1 MPQRE
6 PADLC
11 RISATLPDGSR
22 MAKPCYPDRSNI
34 DLEAFVARVQ
44 GFRLQLLQI
53 EPGPFTANGSQAY
66 VGDVLTGTAY
76 FGRALIQ
83 TWETPAHSTT
93 IAVKTTRAPALWQGT
108 SFGPSD
114 ILVASPESRIELA
127 SQPGFGIASVSFSEQ
142 DFQRAAR
149 LRGGSSTFDQ
159 RKCVLVRLPSA
170 LAARSIRTTIRTII
184 SAVSPHPPGSRT
196 HKGEQPNRVDL
207 LNLIVDAVS
216 GGALLDS
223 SKTNTERAQ
232 ALDQAIS
239 VIKER
244 PAEVLTVAELRRL
257 SGASER
263 TLHYAFVERYG
274 MPPARFMKACRLNG
288 ARKDLSGV
296 DSLAVKVS
304 DIANKWGFWHLGQ
317 FAKDYR
323 LWFGELPS
331 ETCRRVPAEN

>member
-1 MPQRE
+1 MSNFC
-6 PADLC
+6 DLA
-11 RISATLPDGSR
+11 RWVEDGEAMLPDRLNS
-22 MAKPCYPDRSNI
+22 
-34 DLEAFVARVQ
+34 DLETFVKRVQ

-83 TWETPAHSTT
+83 TWETPAHSIT
-93 IAVKTTRAPALWQGT
+93 IAVKTTQAPALWQGT

-114 ILVASPESRIELA
+114 ILVAGPESRIELA
-127 SQPGFGIASVSFSEQ
+127 SQPGFGVASVSFPEQ

-149 LRGGSSTFDQ
+149 LHGGSSTFD
-159 RKCVLVRLPSA
+159 RPKCILVRLPSA

-184 SAVSPHPPGSRT
+184 SAVSAHPPGSRT
-196 HKGEQPNRVDL
+196 HKVEQPNRDDL
-207 LNLIVDAVS
+207 LNLIVHAVS
-216 GGALLDS
+216 GGALFEP
-223 SKTNTERAQ
+223 SKTHTERAQ
-232 ALDQAIS
+232 ALEQAVS
-239 VIKER
+239 AIKER
-244 PAEVLTVAELRRL
+244 PAEVLTVAALRRI

-263 TLHYAFVERYG
+263 ALHYAFVERYG
-274 MPPARFMKACRLNG
+274 IPPARFMKACRLNG
-288 ARKDLSGV
+288 ARKDLCGI
-296 DSLAVKVS
+296 DSLALKVS

-331 ETCRRVPAEN
+331 ETCRRVPAED